1 MKYVVSISTCAPF
14 DNIGPTL
21 CDGLISDHGSCIV
34 LHFQSNMKCIE
45 GNKPFILDIVP
56 VVNV

>member
-1 MKYVVSISTCAPF
+1 
-14 DNIGPTL
+14 
-21 CDGLISDHGSCIV
+21 V